1 MFHCCGKPCQST
13 HKRRTNQSEIH
24 GKCHTRSEI
33 KAVFKKIL
41 PTAQERCPQVGRVG
55 NLLFNTLISSFS
67 YSQCG
72 SFFSAHFPS
81 IHFHL
86 FFFFKCRI
94 EAKPISFEN
103 EGQRRTTVSHSHTQR
118 LTHIHKHKHKHK
130 QRLQRLRLNHFFIR
144 ISGPFDDTRPNLMGS
159 SQQVG
164 KHTDDRE
171 VLK

>member
-86 FFFFKCRI
+86 FFFLNAGLKQNPFHLKM
-94 EAKPISFEN
+94 KDS
-103 EGQRRTTVSHSHTQR
+103 EGRRYHTH
-118 LTHIHKHKHKHK
+118 TH
-130 QRLQRLRLNHFFIR
+130 RDSRTCTNTNTNTNR
-144 ISGPFDDTRPNLMGS
+144 GS
-159 SQQVG
+159 R
-164 KHTDDRE
+164 DYD
-171 VLK
+171 